1 MTKTTEAI
9 YDGEVLKLAEPLNL
23 PPNTKVKITLEVI
36 ENAIDSES
44 RKRALLIA
52 LDKTQGIWAN
62 RPDIDEAFGKLEE
75 DWEKWNNE
83 LKSLSIRPS

>member
-9 YDGEVLKLAEPLNL
+9 YDGEVLKPAEPLNL
-23 PPNTKVKITLEVI
+23 PPRIKVKITLEVI
-36 ENAIDSES
+36 ENALDSEA

-52 LDKTQGIWAN
+52 LDKTQGVWAN
-62 RPDIDEAFGKLEE
+62 RPDIDEAYRKLEE

-83 LKSLSIRPS
+83 LKSLSIQPS